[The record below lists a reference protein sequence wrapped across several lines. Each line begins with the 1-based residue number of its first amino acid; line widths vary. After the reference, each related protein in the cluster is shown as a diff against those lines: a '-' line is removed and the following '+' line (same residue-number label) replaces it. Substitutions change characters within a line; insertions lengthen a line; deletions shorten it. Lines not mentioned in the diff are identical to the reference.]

1 MRIYFIGIAGAGM
14 HSLAYYLS
22 EAGHEVSGSDPGADA
37 ETCALWAERGC
48 KVHKVQCAAN
58 IHDVDMVV
66 YSSAIPVN
74 NPERVAAERL
84 GLARSRGEA
93 LAYFA
98 NQHPC
103 SIAVCGTHGKGT
115 TAAAISEL
123 LQKHGFK
130 TGDVLGAVPI
140 GRKQPARF
148 VPDSEYLVC
157 EVDESDR
164 THLMHRPGI
173 LLINNVEADHL
184 NQYKDLE
191 DIVMSFVQLVRGCL
205 KHGTKVV
212 IHYAGVGAPMLYR
225 ELADCDGIYWVAP
238 EYVLDGSSG
247 HVQNYRISAP
257 NHKGQCR
264 LTLCDKTRDTMQLT
278 PFLGGYANAQNMAS
292 VAMVGGLLDIS
303 MDEMADTLGQYQG
316 LKDRCQIQAFGGIS
330 LVTDYASHPTCVRN
344 DIAWIRARSHRV
356 VVIYHPYRY
365 TLMQCHWADL
375 TQALSAADEVF
386 LLPFD
391 PCGESPIDHISSPD
405 MADNIVQTGGQAQAF
420 DSFEACI
427 WTAIQSL
434 SDGDSLVIFAG
445 HPAFEMA
452 AKMLRDRL
460 SL

>member
-22 EAGHEVSGSDPGADA
+22 EAGHEISGSDPGADA
-37 ETCALWAERGC
+37 ATCALWAERGC
-48 KVHKVQCAAN
+48 DVHKVQCAEN

-66 YSSAIPVN
+66 YSSAIPAS
-74 NPERVAAERL
+74 NPERMAAERL
-84 GLARSRGEA
+84 GLACSRGQA

-115 TAAAISEL
+115 TAAAVSDL
-123 LQKHGFK
+123 LLKHGCK
-130 TGDVLGAVPI
+130 TGDILGAVPI

-148 VPDSEYLVC
+148 VPGSDYLVC

-184 NQYKDLE
+184 NQYKDLD
-191 DIVMSFVQLVRGCL
+191 DIVQSFGQLVRHCL

-212 IHYAGVGAPMLYR
+212 IHYAGVGAPLLYR
-225 ELADCDGIYWVAP
+225 ELADNDAIYWVAP
-238 EYVLDGSSG
+238 EYVLANAAG
-247 HVQNYRISAP
+247 HVRHYRISAP
-257 NHKGQCR
+257 DHNGRCDLTWFDGHGGSMR
-264 LTLCDKTRDTMQLT
+264 LTPL
-278 PFLGGYANAQNMAS
+278 LGGYANAQNMAS
-292 VAMVGGLLDIS
+292 AAMVGELLGIS
-303 MDEMADTLGQYQG
+303 LDEIADTLARYQG

-330 LVTDYASHPTCVRN
+330 LVTDYASHPTCVKN
-344 DIAWIRARSHRV
+344 DIAWIRARSRRV

-375 TQALSAADEVF
+375 VQALSAADEVF

-391 PCGESPIDHISSPD
+391 PCGEPPVDHISSPD
-405 MADNIVQTGGQAQAF
+405 MAKNIMQTGGQASAF
-420 DSFEACI
+420 DSFESCI
-427 WTAIQSL
+427 SAAIQSL

-452 AKMLRDRL
+452 ADRL
-460 SL
+460 RHRS